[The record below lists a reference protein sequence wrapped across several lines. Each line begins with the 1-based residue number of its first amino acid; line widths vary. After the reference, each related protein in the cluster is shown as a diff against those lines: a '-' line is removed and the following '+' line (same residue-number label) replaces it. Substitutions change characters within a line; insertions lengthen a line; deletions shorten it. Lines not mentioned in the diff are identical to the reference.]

1 MKLQG
6 KISNWNDEKGFGFV
20 EQNGGGERAFVHI
33 KAFNHRNRRPVDGD
47 VIIYELERDNKNRYQ
62 AKNIKYAGERNKSAK
77 KKSTQTGS
85 LFGIFMAF
93 YFAIISLLIF
103 IGKISLSV
111 LGLYL
116 LMSVVAFI
124 AYAIDKSAAQ
134 AGRWRT
140 KESTLHIL
148 SLLFGWPGAYF
159 GQEILRHKSIKK
171 EFRTVYFITV
181 ILNIAGLIWLH
192 TDSGAIVM
200 RHLPF

>member
-1 MKLQG
+1 MKLKG

-20 EQNGGGERAFVHI
+20 EPHGGGERAFVHI
-33 KAFNHRNRRPVDGD
+33 KAFNQRTRRPVDGD
-47 VIIYELERDNKNRYQ
+47 VIIYELERDNNNRYQ
-62 AKNIKYAGERNKSAK
+62 AKNVKYASDRNKKTK
-77 KKSTQTGS
+77 KPGIKTES
-85 LFGIFMAF
+85 LFGVFMAMF
-93 YFAIISLLIF
+93 FAILLLLIF
-103 IGKISLSV
+103 IGKTSLSV

-148 SLLFGWPGAYF
+148 SLFFGWPGAYF
-159 GQEILRHKSIKK
+159 GQEILRHKSIKR
-171 EFRTVYFITV
+171 EFRTVFFITV
-181 ILNIAGLIWLH
+181 LLNIAGLIWLH
-192 TDSGAIVM
+192 TDSGSIVL